1 MDIWSTDKLTLF
13 LIFFLPGFISMKVYD
28 LMVPS
33 APREAAKSLHEAISY
48 SALNFGFWSWL
59 IALLFAGD
67 YYHRHFI
74 WFSFAVVLILL
85 VAPIF
90 WPFAYLKLASWAP
103 IAKTT
108 SPTPFKSP
116 GTTIF
121 RKANFVLDYRSPQK
135 WAQNRR
141 ALRHK
146 VFRVL

>member
-67 YYHRHFI
+67 YYQPAFH
-74 WFSFAVVLILL
+74 L
-85 VAPIF
+85 VFFCRRPDPA
-90 WPFAYLKLASWAP
+90 
-103 IAKTT
+103 
-108 SPTPFKSP
+108 
-116 GTTIF
+116 
-121 RKANFVLDYRSPQK
+121 
-135 WAQNRR
+135 RR
-141 ALRHK
+141 AHLLAVCLSEAGIVATGRQAIRQPDPK
-146 VFRVL
+146 ALGLDF

>member
-1 MDIWSTDKLTLF
+1 MQFNHKMDIWSTDKLTLF

-90 WPFAYLKLASWAP
+90 WPFAYLKLASWPPVAKRFVNP
-103 IAKTT
+103 I
-108 SPTPFKSP
+108 
-116 GTTIF
+116 
-121 RKANFVLDYRSPQK
+121 QK
-135 WAQNRR
+135 PWD
-141 ALRHK
+141 
-146 VFRVL
+146 